1 MERGTFLENIA
12 SLTLRTKMLI
22 LSVAAFTGILLVGA
36 ISLITI
42 NEVKIG
48 GSAYRIIEKNRVA
61 LENIALLKA
70 SLYRINSELQ
80 GLILETDSASTA
92 NDSASIKQLARDID
106 VRFGSLMASLDPPG
120 KLSPLSKTNTTW
132 QEYRKTVLEEILPSV
147 SRKELPGATHLM
159 TGIQAERFGAL
170 NNATALMAET
180 IQHDVATSELDIAAK
195 IRLKIAVSLFVTMAV
210 ISLIALISYFITV
223 STTRPL
229 KDCVDFAR
237 ALADGCLDTRMEIRG
252 GGEAA
257 ALTMAM
263 NSMAGNLHGMLSRV
277 ATTSQAL
284 TTIDNNLENAA
295 RQALNSAR
303 LQETSVS
310 ETSSAVQQINRSL
323 HEVFNG
329 IDKLSDSA
337 TETSSSSLEMAA
349 TIEEI
354 AINAEKLGDT
364 VEAVSSSIIQM
375 ATSIKEIDANIAN
388 LHDASSTTASSIAQM
403 DATIRQVEK
412 NAVVSTSI
420 SETVRSDAEIGKNA
434 VLEAIAGM
442 QAIRASSRITSEVI
456 ETLSVRV
463 QDIGAIL
470 SVIDEVAEQT
480 NLLALN
486 AAIIAAQA
494 GEQGKGFAVVAD
506 EIRELAERT
515 SSSTREIAAV
525 IRGVQEETG
534 RAVVAISQAEES
546 IAAGEKLSQRSG
558 AALEK
563 IVEGVERA
571 GMQVSEIATATV
583 EQARGSQ
590 SIREAMES
598 IEDMVTS
605 ISNSACE
612 HSRNTDMITEAA
624 ERMKGLT
631 VHVRNSIREQSKAST
646 LIARSTEDATTM
658 IDQIREASRC
668 QVEGSALIAKSV
680 QNIEGATGAT
690 VQAISVMKDAVAGLT
705 RQIHLLEKGMSGF
718 KM

>member
-48 GSAYRIIEKNRVA
+48 GSAYRIIEKNRGA

-420 SETVRSDAEIGKNA
+420 
-434 VLEAIAGM
+434 
-442 QAIRASSRITSEVI
+442 
-456 ETLSVRV
+456 
-463 QDIGAIL
+463 
-470 SVIDEVAEQT
+470 
-480 NLLALN
+480 
-486 AAIIAAQA
+486 
-494 GEQGKGFAVVAD
+494 
-506 EIRELAERT
+506 
-515 SSSTREIAAV
+515 
-525 IRGVQEETG
+525 
-534 RAVVAISQAEES
+534 
-546 IAAGEKLSQRSG
+546 
-558 AALEK
+558 
-563 IVEGVERA
+563 
-571 GMQVSEIATATV
+571 
-583 EQARGSQ
+583 
-590 SIREAMES
+590 
-598 IEDMVTS
+598 
-605 ISNSACE
+605 
-612 HSRNTDMITEAA
+612 
-624 ERMKGLT
+624 
-631 VHVRNSIREQSKAST
+631 
-646 LIARSTEDATTM
+646 
-658 IDQIREASRC
+658 
-668 QVEGSALIAKSV
+668 
-680 QNIEGATGAT
+680 
-690 VQAISVMKDAVAGLT
+690 
-705 RQIHLLEKGMSGF
+705 
-718 KM
+718 